1 MLPSEQRR
9 ADVARAR
16 QRWRR
21 LQPLLA
27 RRRLV
32 FLDETGAATNMVRL
46 YGRAPRGQRVPGQ
59 APYGHWK
66 TTTFVAGLTGEGFIA
81 PLVLD
86 GPMNRAV
93 FTAYVEQ
100 MLAPELRPGDVLVL
114 DNLSSHKGHEA
125 RKAVE
130 AAGARLLFLP
140 PYSPDL
146 NPIEM
151 AFAKLKGT
159 LRAAAERSRD
169 TLWDRIGRLIDDFS
183 PAECQ
188 NYIRHA
194 GYA

>member
-27 RRRLV
+27 RRRLI
-32 FLDETGAATNMVRL
+32 FLDETGAATNMVRR
-46 YGRAPRGQRVPGQ
+46 YGRARRGERVPGQ

-66 TTTFVAGLTGEGFIA
+66 TTTFVAGLTAEGFIA

-86 GPMNRAV
+86 GPMNRV
-93 FTAYVEQ
+93 IFTAYVEQ

-114 DNLSSHKGHEA
+114 DNLSSHKGLEA

-151 AFAKLKGT
+151 AFAKLKGA

-169 TLWDRIGRLIDDFS
+169 TLWHRIGLLIEDFS

>member
-27 RRRLV
+27 RRRLI
-32 FLDETGAATNMVRL
+32 FLDETGAATNMVRR
-46 YGRAPRGQRVPGQ
+46 YGRARRGERVPGQ

-66 TTTFVAGLTGEGFIA
+66 TTTFVAGLTAEGFIA

-86 GPMNRAV
+86 GPMNRGI

-114 DNLSSHKGHEA
+114 DNLSSHKGLEA
-125 RKAVE
+125 RKAVQ

-146 NPIEM
+146 NPLER
-151 AFAKLKGT
+151 AFAKLKGAR
-159 LRAAAERSRD
+159 RAAAERSRD
-169 TLWDRIGRLIDDFS
+169 TLWDRIGLLIEDFS